1 LYFYILRYFNKIIV
15 EKIFMVLNNFVKA
28 ACLSTCLGLA
38 SGSILANTNN
48 VETNGGLHVYDSN
61 DNDHWFNLN
70 GKMRLDQTL
79 SHNGNSDFQSSLSL
93 RSLEATM
100 KGGVGE
106 NLSYSFRLKNGKN
119 VSMDKAQVTYSGFNS
134 WSKVSV
140 GQVSMPYG
148 LGSTLAEDSL
158 ATQVFAP
165 EANKDAL
172 GVSVTAWND
181 KVGLMCSVHQPSAA
195 PLTSVAGFDTAARV
209 SFAPLMRDNLILHVG
224 ANAYMQQN
232 SNGFNSSLTNG
243 GDNNVDLQMNGQ
255 KRGFGLDAAVL
266 RGPLFMQAEFHQV
279 SVGDDNASAM
289 GYNVEASYAVTGET
303 RDYNKVKGAFT
314 QLNSENDG
322 GSWQVSARHSGV
334 HYQEDQHRT
343 VGASVSW
350 MANNNLTVL
359 ANYENVISADN
370 NPGALTLRLQ
380 AAW

>member
-1 LYFYILRYFNKIIV
+1 
-15 EKIFMVLNNFVKA
+15 MVLNNFVKA
-28 ACLSTCLGLA
+28 ACLSACLGLA
-38 SGSILANTNN
+38 SGSILANN

-61 DNDHWFNLN
+61 DSDHWFSLN

-79 SHNGNSDFQSSLSL
+79 THNGNSNFQGSLSL

-100 KGGVGE
+100 QGGVGS
-106 NLSYSFRLKNGKN
+106 NLSYSFRLKNGSS

-148 LGSTLAEDSL
+148 LGSTFAEDSM
-158 ATQVFAP
+158 ASQVFAP
-165 EANKDAL
+165 NAGSDAV
-172 GVSVTAWND
+172 GVAVTAWND
-181 KVGLMCSVHQPSAA
+181 KMGLMCSVNQPNSAA
-195 PLTSVAGFDTAARV
+195 VSSIASLDTSARLSFSPLT
-209 SFAPLMRDNLILHVG
+209 RDNLILHVG

-232 SNGFNSSLTNG
+232 NNSYDSSLVNKAA
-243 GDNNVDLQMNGQ
+243 DKDVVLDLNGQ
-255 KRGFGLDAAVL
+255 RRGFGLDAAVL

-279 SVGDDNASAM
+279 SVGDDNQSAM

-303 RDYNKVKGAFT
+303 REYNKVKGSFSS
-314 QLNSENDG
+314 LNTENDG

-334 HYQEDQHRT
+334 HFNEDIHRT

-359 ANYENVISADN
+359 ANYENVISSDN
-370 NPGALTLRLQ
+370 NAGALTLRLQ

>member
-1 LYFYILRYFNKIIV
+1 
-15 EKIFMVLNNFVKA
+15 MVLNNFIKA

-61 DNDHWFNLN
+61 DSDHWFNLN
-70 GKMRLDQTL
+70 GKMKLDQRL
-79 SHNGNSDFQSSLSL
+79 FHNGNSDFQSSLSL
-93 RSLEATM
+93 RTLEATM
-100 KGGVGE
+100 QGGVGE
-106 NLSYSFRLKNGKN
+106 NLSYSFRLKNNG
-119 VSMDKAQVTYSGFNS
+119 SMDKAAITYSGFNS

-148 LGSTLAEDSL
+148 LGSTFAEDSMS
-158 ATQVFAP
+158 TDVFAP
-165 EANKDAL
+165 VADKSAL
-172 GVSVTAWND
+172 GVSFTAWND
-181 KVGLMCSVHQPSAA
+181 KVGLVCSVQQPNANK
-195 PLTSVAGFDTAARV
+195 LTGVSGFDTAARV

-224 ANAYMQQN
+224 ANAYMQQD
-232 SNGFNSSLTNG
+232 SGQFEYSLANGEDANVSL
-243 GDNNVDLQMNGQ
+243 DMNGK

-266 RGPLFMQAEFHQV
+266 RGPLFMQAAFHQV
-279 SVGDDNASAM
+279 SVGNNDSAM

-314 QLNSENDG
+314 QLNTENDG

-334 HYQEDQHRT
+334 HKAKAQHRT

-350 MANNNLTVL
+350 IANNNLTVL
-359 ANYENVISADN
+359 ANYENVISDAN

>member
-1 LYFYILRYFNKIIV
+1 
-15 EKIFMVLNNFVKA
+15 MVLNNFVKA
-28 ACLSTCLGLA
+28 ACLSACLGLA
-38 SGSILANTNN
+38 SGSILANN

-61 DNDHWFNLN
+61 DNNHWFNLN

-79 SHNGNSDFQSSLSL
+79 THNGNADFKGSLSL

-106 NLSYSFRLKNGKN
+106 NLSYSFRLNNGSS

-134 WSKVSV
+134 WSSVSV
-140 GQVSMPYG
+140 GQVGMSYG
-148 LGSTLAEDSL
+148 LNSTFAEDSM
-158 ATQVFAP
+158 ASQVFAP
-165 EANKDAL
+165 SVSGSSL
-172 GVSVTAWND
+172 GVALTAWNE
-181 KVGLMCSVHQPSAA
+181 KMGLMCSVHQPTSDAVN
-195 PLTSVAGFDTAARV
+195 SVASLDTSARV
-209 SFAPLMRDNLILHVG
+209 SFSPLMRDNLTLHVG
-224 ANAYMQQN
+224 ANAYMQQQN
-232 SNGFNSSLTNG
+232 ENYDPTSSLVKG
-243 GDNNVDLQMNGQ
+243 GNENVNLQLNGQ
-255 KRGFGLDAAVL
+255 RRGFGLDAAVL

-279 SVGDDNASAM
+279 SVGDDNKSAL

-303 RDYNKVKGAFT
+303 REYDKVKGSFG
-314 QLNSENDG
+314 QLNTENDG

-334 HYQEDQHRT
+334 HQNEMQHRT

>member
-1 LYFYILRYFNKIIV
+1 
-15 EKIFMVLNNFVKA
+15 MVLNNFVKA

-148 LGSTLAEDSL
+148 LGSSSFTADS
-158 ATQVFAP
+158 FANNIFSP
-165 EANKDAL
+165 SADKTAL
-172 GVSVTAWND
+172 GVALTAWND
-181 KVGLMCSVHQPSAA
+181 KVGLSVSVHQPNSDVINGVNA
-195 PLTSVAGFDTAARV
+195 FDTAARL
-209 SFAPLMRDNLILHVG
+209 SYAALNTDNLILHVG
-224 ANAYMQQN
+224 MNAYMQQ
-232 SNGFNSSLTNG
+232 SVTL
-243 GDNNVDLQMNGQ
+243 DNDLLDKKLLKQ
-255 KRGFGLDAAVL
+255 KTRGFGLDTALL
-266 RGPLFMQAEFHQV
+266 RGPLFVQADFHQ
-279 SVGDDNASAM
+279 ASWGADAKTGAM
-289 GYNVEASYAVTGET
+289 GYNVEASYALTGET
-303 RDYNKVKGAFT
+303 RDYNKVTGSFSSLRT
-314 QLNSENDG
+314 ERDG
-322 GSWQVSARHSGV
+322 GSWEVSARHSGAFNNAKKAKLHKTLGANV
-334 HYQEDQHRT
+334 AWT
-343 VGASVSW
+343 V
-350 MANNNLTVL
+350 NNNLTVL
-359 ANYENVISADN
+359 ANYENNLDN
-370 NPGALTLRLQ
+370 KEGDLSLRLQ

>member
-1 LYFYILRYFNKIIV
+1 
-15 EKIFMVLNNFVKA
+15 MVLNNFVKA
-28 ACLSTCLGLA
+28 ACLSACLGLA
-38 SGSILANTNN
+38 SGSILANN

-70 GKMRLDQTL
+70 GKLRLDQTL
-79 SHNGNSDFQSSLSL
+79 FHNGNSDFQSSLSL
-93 RSLEATM
+93 RSLETTM

-106 NLSYSFRLKNGKN
+106 NLSYSFRLKNGNN
-119 VSMDKAQVTYSGFNS
+119 VSIDNAAVTYSGFNS

-148 LGSTLAEDSL
+148 LGSSLTEDSL
-158 ATQVFAP
+158 ASQVFAP
-165 EANKDAL
+165 QANGDAL

-181 KVGLMCSVHQPSAA
+181 KVGLICSVHQPSAA

-209 SFAPLMRDNLILHVG
+209 SFAPLMRDNLVVHVG
-224 ANAYMQQN
+224 ANAYMQQQ
-232 SNGFNSSLTNG
+232 SNGFTSSLTNG
-243 GDNNVDLQMNGQ
+243 GENNVDLQLNGQ

-266 RGPLFMQAEFHQV
+266 RGPLFLQAELHQV
-279 SVGDDNASAM
+279 SVGDDNQSAM
-289 GYNVEASYAVTGET
+289 GYNVEASYAVTGEN
-303 RDYNKVKGAFT
+303 REYNKVRGSFSQANT
-314 QLNSENDG
+314 EG

-334 HYQEDQHRT
+334 HFQEDQHRT

-350 MANNNLTVL
+350 IANSNLTVL